1 MLIDLENYLTIET
14 IYFYSNFVVLP
25 FWIML
30 VFIPAFR
37 ITKILVY
44 SIILPLILGSLYA
57 YIIYQGFLLNNS
69 FLEVFEIYLG
79 IESLYTVFSNDI
91 FLTFFWIHFLSLN
104 LFLGTWTA
112 NDGVKY
118 DIPKKLVFF
127 PLFIIYFTGP
137 VGLVLYWLI
146 RIFYAKKIGL
156 HD

>member
-30 VFIPAFR
+30 LFIPTFR

-127 PLFIIYFTGP
+127 PLLIIYFTGP

>member
-1 MLIDLENYLTIET
+1 MLIDLQNYLTIET

-30 VFIPAFR
+30 LFIPTFR

-118 DIPKKLVFF
+118 GIPKKLVFF

>member
-118 DIPKKLVFF
+118 AIPKKLVFF

>member
-1 MLIDLENYLTIET
+1 MLIDLQNYLTIET

-30 VFIPAFR
+30 IFIPTFR

>member
-1 MLIDLENYLTIET
+1 MFTEFQNFLTIEA
-14 IYFYSNFVVLP
+14 IYLYSNFAVMP
-25 FWIML
+25 FWLML
-30 VFIPAFR
+30 VFIPSFR
-37 ITKILVY
+37 VTKILVY
-44 SIILPLILGSLYA
+44 SIILPLILGSLYG

-69 FLEVFEIYLG
+69 FLEIFEIYLG
-79 IESLYTVFSNDI
+79 LENLYTIFSNDI

-118 DIPKKLVFF
+118 SIPKKLVFL
-127 PLFIIYFTGP
+127 PLLLIYFTGP
-137 VGLVLYWLI
+137 IGLILYWII

>member
-30 VFIPAFR
+30 LFIPTFR